1 MRIDEDK
8 LPIAP
13 KAQLEYALGRWVVS
27 SLTIIS
33 DHSESVDFAGE
44 TTDGDPWHIQS
55 PVLILQN
62 NKLAQKLFPF
72 NHPSTSTNLTQ
83 ALQIPDDGFGA
94 IEIHSGRV
102 GWIPH
107 DVVRSDRMELVE
119 TDSTVLHYVD
129 SMLERSGCFPV
140 QLGLEELFAVRIV
153 PSLDDFDDTMPDWT

>member
-62 NKLAQKLFPF
+62 N
-72 NHPSTSTNLTQ
+72 
-83 ALQIPDDGFGA
+83 
-94 IEIHSGRV
+94 
-102 GWIPH
+102 
-107 DVVRSDRMELVE
+107 
-119 TDSTVLHYVD
+119 
-129 SMLERSGCFPV
+129 
-140 QLGLEELFAVRIV
+140 
-153 PSLDDFDDTMPDWT
+153 